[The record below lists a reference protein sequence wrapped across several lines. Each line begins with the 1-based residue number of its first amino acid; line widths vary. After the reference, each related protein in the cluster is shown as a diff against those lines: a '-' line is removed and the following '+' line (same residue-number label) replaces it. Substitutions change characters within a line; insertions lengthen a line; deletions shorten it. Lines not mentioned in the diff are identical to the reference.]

1 MRSNRK
7 ILDFQ
12 ESVSTRERLRLSLLL
27 AAGIWVL
34 AGLGQFTPLAEWPA
48 LALYV
53 IGGIGLVVWYG
64 NKSGQWQE
72 VYLAGGDLKRSLF
85 WGGVIGGGLFVMDIG
100 MTFMAYE
107 MKAGDSM
114 AQMERIL
121 VSMKMLYFFPI
132 LILAEEFLWRGILFS
147 ALIDKGLNKYLVI
160 AITTFLYMINHI
172 AVAPVAMMERMLM
185 AMMALP
191 IGVIGG
197 FIVLKTRNVWGSVLL
212 HMVTMIAMILDI
224 FLVPMF
230 FE

>member
-1 MRSNRK
+1 MRSNQK
-7 ILDFQ
+7 ILEFQ

-27 AAGIWVL
+27 AAGIWLL

-53 IGGIGLVVWYG
+53 LGGIGLVVWYG

-85 WGGVIGGGLFVMDIG
+85 WGGIIGGGLFVMDIG

-121 VSMKMLYFFPI
+121 VDMKMLYFFPI